1 MLDRNG
7 DIKTEIEALQQH
19 IRVLEQQNRELNIE
33 LQKFV
38 ETDEEIRQRL
48 NRRDRV
54 VDLRTKTEIELKKS
68 YNDLERSS
76 PQRRYR

>member
-7 DIKTEIEALQQH
+7 DVKAEIEALQNH
-19 IRVLEQQNRELNIE
+19 IRVLEQQNRELNVE
-33 LQKFV
+33 LEKFV

-54 VDLRTKTEIELKKS
+54 VDLRMKTETELKKS
-68 YNDLERSS
+68 YYDLERSS
-76 PQRRYR
+76 PTRKYR